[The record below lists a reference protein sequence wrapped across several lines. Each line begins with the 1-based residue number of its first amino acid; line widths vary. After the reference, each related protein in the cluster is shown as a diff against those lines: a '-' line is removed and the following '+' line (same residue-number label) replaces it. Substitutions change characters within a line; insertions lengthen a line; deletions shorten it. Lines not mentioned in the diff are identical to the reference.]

1 MSNKPN
7 AEQGDN
13 AVVFTTQKGLEILV
27 AQPSELGEHWSVSFN
42 GADVA
47 TGCNKAEALEIA
59 GRIVAANSG
68 SIQDMFTIADD
79 PLVYPPFEHHVT
91 YAILNQKGGAGKTT
105 TAVGL
110 GEAMAEVGQDVVLID
125 SDPQGTA
132 RDWEA
137 MGLSTGYPLGVRVV
151 GVDRPVLDKSVPPMK
166 EQFRIIDGA
175 SKANELTMSAIKAAD
190 IVIIP
195 VQPSPPDIWGTSD
208 LVNMIKMNMEAREGG
223 PRPLKAFFLITQAE
237 EGTIL
242 YGLVGQALAGYGL
255 PILRTRLIDRQEYK
269 KAPIDGRTPMTAFPR
284 GPAANEIR
292 QLRDEILRKSR
303 R

>member
-1 MSNKPN
+1 MSNRSN

-13 AVVFTTQKGLEILV
+13 PAVLTTPRGLEILV
-27 AQPSELGEHWSVSFN
+27 AKPSELGDHWGVSFD

-47 TGCNKAEALEIA
+47 TGCTKAEALDIA
-59 GRIVAANSG
+59 KLVVAANPG
-68 SIQDMFTIADD
+68 SIDEMIKIADG
-79 PLVYPPFEHHVT
+79 PLSYPPFEYTIT

-110 GEAMAEVGQDVVLID
+110 GEAMAEVGLDTVLVD

-137 MGLSTGYPLGVRVV
+137 MGVASGYPLGVRVV

-237 EGTIL
+237 AGTIL

-255 PILRTRLIDRQEYK
+255 PILRTRLSDFQEYK

-284 GPAANEIR
+284 GQAANELR
-292 QLRDEILRKSR
+292 QLRDEVLRKSKR
-303 R
+303 